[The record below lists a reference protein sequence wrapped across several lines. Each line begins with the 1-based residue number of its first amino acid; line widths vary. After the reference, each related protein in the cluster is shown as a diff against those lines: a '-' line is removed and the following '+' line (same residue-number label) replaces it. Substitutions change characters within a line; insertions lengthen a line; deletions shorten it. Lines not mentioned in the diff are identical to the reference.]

1 MFYHILTLL
10 TDLPSEVVEEET
22 KLFSANQVGGYVS
35 TAVLAIINLLI
46 AYLVLRFFVFNK
58 ILGILKDR
66 ENLIKNQIDEAEK
79 SNEEAKARVEE
90 SKQIID
96 AARAEA
102 AQIVNEAKE
111 SAESQAN
118 VIISKANE
126 SAQQTLLKTDD
137 EVKKIKKTALEEVKD
152 EVTDL
157 AVEVSEKVIGEIV
170 SKNSLEELCEKHARI
185 ILDAEVDKIDA
196 N

>member
-1 MFYHILTLL
+1 MLYQVMLAA
-10 TDLPSEVVEEET
+10 EVVEEET

-46 AYLVLRFFVFNK
+46 AYLILKKFVFK
-58 ILGILKDR
+58 MILGIIHDR
-66 ENLIKNQIDEAEK
+66 ENQIKQQVEEASK
-79 SNEEAKARVEE
+79 ANEEAKAKADE

-111 SAESQAN
+111 NAESQAS

-126 SAQQTLLKTDD
+126 TAQQTLLKADD

-170 SKNSLEELCEKHARI
+170 SKTTLEELCAKHANI
-185 ILDAEVDKIDA
+185 ILDAEVNKIDA

>member
-1 MFYHILTLL
+1 MLYQVMLAA
-10 TDLPSEVVEEET
+10 EVVEEET
-22 KLFSANQVGGYVS
+22 RLFSANQFGGYAS
-35 TAVLAIINLLI
+35 TAVLAIVNLLV
-46 AYLVLRFFVFNK
+46 AYFVLKHFVFNK
-58 ILGILKDR
+58 IIGIIHDR
-66 ENLIKNQIDEAEK
+66 ENLIKSQVEE
-79 SNEEAKARVEE
+79 SNKAKEEALAREEE

-102 AQIVNEAKE
+102 AQIVSEAKE
-111 SAESQAN
+111 SAESQASI
-118 VIISKANE
+118 IISKANE
-126 SAQQTLLKTDD
+126 TAQQTLLKADD

-170 SKNSLEELCEKHARI
+170 SKTTLEELCAKHANLT
-185 ILDAEVDKIDA
+185 LDAEVDKIDA

>member
-1 MFYHILTLL
+1 MNYQLL
-10 TDLPSEVVEEET
+10 LLVGEEIVEEET
-22 KLFSANQVGGYVS
+22 KLFSANQVGGYAW
-35 TAVLAIINLLI
+35 TAVLAIVNLLV
-46 AYLVLRFFVFNK
+46 AYFVLKKFVFK
-58 ILGILKDR
+58 MILGVIHDR
-66 ENLIKNQIDEAEK
+66 ENQIKQQVEDAAK
-79 SNEEAKARVEE
+79 ANEEAQARVEE
-90 SKQIID
+90 SKQIVD

-111 SAESQAN
+111 SADSQAN

-126 SAQQTLLKTDD
+126 TAQQTLLKADD

-157 AVEVSEKVIGEIV
+157 AVEVSEKVLGEIV
-170 SKNSLEELCEKHARI
+170 SKSTLEELCTKHANL
-185 ILDAEVDKIDA
+185 ILDAEVEKIDA

>member
-1 MFYHILTLL
+1 MLYQVILAA
-10 TDLPSEVVEEET
+10 EVVEEET
-22 KLFSANQVGGYVS
+22 KLFSANQIGGYAS
-35 TAVLAIINLLI
+35 TAVLAIINLLV
-46 AYLVLRFFVFNK
+46 AYFILKKFVFK
-58 ILGILKDR
+58 MILGVIHDR
-66 ENLIKNQIDEAEK
+66 ENQIKQQVEDANKA
-79 SNEEAKARVEE
+79 NEEAQARIDE

-96 AARAEA
+96 VARAEA
-102 AQIVNEAKE
+102 AAIVNEAKE
-111 SAESQAN
+111 TAESQAS

-126 SAQQTLLKTDD
+126 TAQQTLLKADD

-170 SKNSLEELCEKHARI
+170 AKSTLEELCEKHANL